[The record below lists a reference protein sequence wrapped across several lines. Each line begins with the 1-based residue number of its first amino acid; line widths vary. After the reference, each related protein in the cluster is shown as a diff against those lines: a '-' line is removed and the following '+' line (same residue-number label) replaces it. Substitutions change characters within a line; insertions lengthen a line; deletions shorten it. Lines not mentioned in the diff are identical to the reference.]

1 MKYVPTRFN
10 FFDDAFDDMFFSP
23 LRRYNVQN
31 NLMMT
36 DIREKDG
43 LYILDIEL
51 PGYQK
56 QDISIELKEGYLTV
70 SAKQNTS
77 NEEKDEK
84 GNVLRKERYSGS
96 CSRSFYV
103 GEAIEPEDIKAGFE
117 NGILKVTLPSG
128 KEKKTEPVRQITIE

>member
-56 QDISIELKEGYLTV
+56 EIAL
-70 SAKQNTS
+70 
-77 NEEKDEK
+77 
-84 GNVLRKERYSGS
+84 LREMQY
-96 CSRSFYV
+96 
-103 GEAIEPEDIKAGFE
+103 
-117 NGILKVTLPSG
+117 
-128 KEKKTEPVRQITIE
+128 